1 MNLINITPAA
11 TASFDIDLQG
21 RRYTFTF
28 VYNSRLGIWAVTLAL
43 ASIVLVTGQ
52 MAVMG
57 VELFRGH
64 ANPLIPRGLYL
75 APLDQSTEDADYDG
89 LGSRVVLV
97 EMEVGD
103 GLNVVSI

>member
-1 MNLINITPAA
+1 MNLINITPA
-11 TASFDIDLQG
+11 TTSSFDIDLQG

-28 VYNSRLGIWAVTLAL
+28 TYNARLGVWEIMLAL
-43 ASIVLVTGQ
+43 ASTVLVTGQ

-75 APLDQSTEDADYDG
+75 APLDQSTEDADYDD

-97 EMEVGD
+97 EMEAGD

>member
-28 VYNSRLGIWAVTLAL
+28 VYNSRLGIWAITLAL
-43 ASIVLVTGQ
+43 ASTVLVTGQ
-52 MAVMG
+52 LALMG

-64 ANPLIPRGLYL
+64 ANPLIPRGLYF
-75 APLDQSTEDADYDG
+75 APLGQSTEDADYAE
-89 LGSRVVLV
+89 LGARVVLV
-97 EMEVGD
+97 EIETGD